1 MGIGKRL
8 KALRKKLG
16 LTQKE
21 FAERV
26 EGKID
31 YTYIGKIE
39 REEQYPSLKMLQR
52 IAKAFSVPLSY
63 FFEEESP
70 LESLELLPQE
80 LKELLKDKKRQD
92 LLRKT
97 QRLTKRDLS
106 LVMQIID
113 VLSQTPPSRE
123 LEIAEEKAPYEA
135 MDEEKR
141 KYLIARIQ
149 KVLAA
154 PTTLSSQEPWLRQ
167 CLKIALKA
175 LERPT

>member
-1 MGIGKRL
+1 MQNTDINTGEKDKIWEIGKRL

-123 LEIAEEKAPYEA
+123 LEVAEEKAKKILDCQDSESPRCPYHFI
-135 MDEEKR
+135 
-141 KYLIARIQ
+141 LARA
-149 KVLAA
+149 LA
-154 PTTLSSQEPWLRQ
+154 
-167 CLKIALKA
+167 KA
-175 LERPT
+175 VS